1 MKTRVSL
8 RYFVNYCSISQLNE
22 CKVLY
27 LSNLYGGIS
36 RTFPTF
42 FFVFACRQ
50 LIMYGTQE
58 WKFRTSLPEVF
69 LGKDFLKICSKFT
82 GEHPCRSAISIKLQ
96 ITLPHGCTP
105 VNLLHISRTPFLKN
119 TSERLILLICLLFVF
134 CFFLGQWLVV

>member
-8 RYFVNYCSISQLNE
+8 RYFVNYCSISQLSE
-22 CKVLY
+22 YKVLY

-96 ITLPHGCTP
+96 SNVIEIALRHGWSP
-105 VNLLHISRTPFLKN
+105 VNFLHIFRTPFSKN
-119 TSERLILLICLLFVF
+119 TSGRLLLKIYDVF
-134 CFFLGQWLVV
+134 SWIFLAK